1 MIDNRFE
8 CESDQSKD
16 KNANGF
22 VDLMEQLIINSY
34 ESRWNHRIQQLFP
47 SFLILKVRYSIT
59 FLILVVKG
67 NFNNYANVIMDGL
80 LMVC

>member
-34 ESRWNHRIQQLFP
+34 ESR
-47 SFLILKVRYSIT
+47 
-59 FLILVVKG
+59 
-67 NFNNYANVIMDGL
+67 
-80 LMVC
+80 